1 MEMQSLVTKSVIRRV
16 VTWYICCLCCCALL
30 FFPAP
35 VMAEAQIEQG
45 DLTQIREELV
55 RKLPPQQQSSFRNTP
70 YGWAAWSLDR
80 MRGEALAASL
90 TLSFMGATT
99 VGRHALYHTLQQ
111 VIEHLPF
118 DNTTINNH
126 AAAIVH
132 GYGLLIAD
140 ASVDMLTSPSWL
152 DFAYRTGI
160 NVVRWLS
167 ADRLGYFPTLGL
179 RYLAIHGAL
188 LAETLPE
195 MWHRGWQS
203 QFQGMQPLICLGS
216 SVCEAVQIQYHIDD
230 DVTAT
235 VTTDK
240 GWLSLTFSDTELEAD
255 ESEPKNG
262 MTQAFLDLRL
272 HAQKLGVEK
281 LYLYPEMVDD
291 QLKLYV
297 QLWQN
302 GWPSTVLELPVQLDS
317 DSRRVRWWTQL
328 VQGPI
333 KVNDLVSYEH
343 VNPLH
348 YEILI
353 QLPALLAGEPVAPV
367 AVTTVKTAA
376 TSSDG
381 LLGFSAGN
389 QGGVI
394 VDSHFSQGYNIPDLY
409 LDLNQPFDERYQQAL
424 IALAQYRVPPY
435 QRGGSKL
442 LVNII
447 RSALYRA
454 AFEWGLKRLLKGDT
468 GRNVG
473 HASDHVNEQSVPDTL
488 PCEDDILLLIDTG
501 SVASDDTDSST
512 SGDSE
517 YVTGSETGSLEG
529 TRAEREAQVFDP
541 DKRHILVL
549 GQPVS
554 GKTSFIRYLT
564 GQEPV
569 PTANTRHWS
578 QSHGRIY
585 EPMAVEGFER
595 AVIFS
600 ESSLTTA
607 NMLGER
613 TQLKLNSQINGA
625 DNVVWCGNIEC
636 FSRFA
641 ENQNPIAAENQQQE
655 LELFKTVMETAFA
668 KGKKPVLV
676 MTHADNPELRKNEG
690 VSRLYSLVGDLSLEQ
705 LKRLYQR
712 AMMGYHR
719 AVDGINKDSA
729 FLMADSREKEPA
741 LFYPELARSH
751 MPVESPFCA
760 LPHDPPHNPP
770 QTWWQAAVNYLRAS
784 SRSDVN
790 NTAEPI
796 VSVPLSTALGTVTE
810 AAVETAVETAF
821 EDMATAVDT
830 ALENMTTTAETA
842 PPVAETIMAEAT
854 MVAAETMRAE

>member
-1 MEMQSLVTKSVIRRV
+1 MEMQSLVTMSVIRCI
-16 VTWYICCLCCCALL
+16 VTWFVRCFCCCTLL
-30 FFPAP
+30 FFPAL

-45 DLTQIREELV
+45 DLTQIRENFV
-55 RKLPPQQQSSFRNTP
+55 RKLPPQQQNSFRNTP
-70 YGWAAWSLDR
+70 YGWAAWSFDQ
-80 MRGEALAASL
+80 MRREALAASL

-111 VIEHLPF
+111 AIDYVPF

-132 GYGLLIAD
+132 GYGSLIAD

-167 ADRLGYFPTLGL
+167 ADRLGYLPTLGL

-216 SVCEAVQIQYHIDD
+216 SICEAVQIQYHIDD

-272 HAQKLGVEK
+272 HARKLGVER

-302 GWPSTVLELPVQLDS
+302 GWPSAVLELPVQLDS
-317 DSRRVRWWTQL
+317 DSRRARWWTQL

-333 KVNDLVSYEH
+333 KVNDLVGYEY

-367 AVTTVKTAA
+367 AITTVKTAA

-409 LDLNQPFDERYQQAL
+409 LDLNQPFDERYQRAL

-454 AFEWGLKRLLKGDT
+454 AFEWGLSHLLKGDT

-473 HASDHVNEQSVPDTL
+473 HVNEQSVPDTL
-488 PCEDDILLLIDTG
+488 PNEDHNLLLNDTG
-501 SVASDDTDSST
+501 SVKSDDTDSST

-517 YVTGSETGSLEG
+517 YFTGSETGSMEG
-529 TRAEREAQVFDP
+529 TRAESEAQILNP

-549 GQPVS
+549 GQPHS

-578 QSHGRIY
+578 RSHGRIY
-585 EPMAVEGFER
+585 EAMALEGFER
-595 AVIFS
+595 PVIFS

-613 TQLKLNSQINGA
+613 TQLKLSSQIDGA

-641 ENQNPIAAENQQQE
+641 ENRNPTAAENQQQE

-676 MTHADNPELRKNEG
+676 LTHADNPELRKNEG
-690 VSRLYSLVGDLSLEQ
+690 VSRLDSLVGDLSLEQ

-712 AMMGYHR
+712 TMTGYHR
-719 AVDGINKDSA
+719 AVDGINKDST

-760 LPHDPPHNPP
+760 LPHDSPSNPPHDPPHNPP

-790 NTAEPI
+790 NAAEPT
-796 VSVPLSTALGTVTE
+796 VSVQLSTALETVIE
-810 AAVETAVETAF
+810 AAVETAF
-821 EDMATAVDT
+821 EDTATAVDN
-830 ALENMTTTAETA
+830 ALENMSTAAETA
-842 PPVAETIMAEAT
+842 PPDAETMMAEAT
-854 MVAAETMRAE
+854 MLAAETTRAE